1 MKYPAKLSKPYKIF
15 LCGSEGC
22 GKGHQAKI
30 ISKPETRLVVWDTPA
45 DWQPART
52 KIHGDIRKLR
62 AALLRP
68 HFRIAFRPD
77 IYELKNQFDEFN
89 KLVFAVGRMTA
100 IYDELNMVTIPNHT
114 PPSFMNM
121 TSRSRHRGIKMIG
134 MTQRPSETGKSFISN
149 ATEIYAGNLAEPA
162 DLAPLRSRA
171 GASFIEGLPNMPLR
185 KLKHWK
191 RPE

>member
-1 MKYPAKLSKPYKIF
+1 MKYPAKLAKPYKVY

-22 GKGHQAKI
+22 GKGHKSKI
-30 ISKPETRLVVWDTPA
+30 ITKPETRLVVFDAPY
-45 DWQPART
+45 DWEPART
-52 KIHGDIRKLR
+52 KIQGDLKKLR
-62 AALLRP
+62 LALIRP

-77 IYELKNQFDEFN
+77 LYDLEDQFTAFC
-89 KLVFAVGRMTA
+89 KAVFAVGRCMVV
-100 IYDELNMVTIPNHT
+100 IDEMNMVTTATST
-114 PPSFMNM
+114 PKALLNL

-134 MTQRPSETGKSFISN
+134 MSQRPAETGKSFISN

-162 DLAPLRSRA
+162 DLQPLRVRA
-171 GASFIEGLPNMPLR
+171 GAEFVEGLPQLPLR